1 MEGVRE
7 APVKGLESQDRGAWL
22 LILVKSIAWTAV
34 AALVGAATGRYWLAP
49 GRPRAVWPVVAAA
62 LAVPVLG
69 AVELW
74 LTLVQVLPGADLATW
89 RRYATTTAHGDVVLW
104 RSVAAVALAVASLAL
119 PRRWWPVVAGLG
131 VWLCLGF
138 SRLSH
143 SAAMGGTGPL
153 LVDLAHLLGAV
164 LWAGAVWRLAVARER
179 PDADEVGR
187 LSRLATW
194 VVVGLAVTGVLNA
207 LVHASEPDRFFAS
220 RYAVALA
227 VKVALVA
234 LTLALAA
241 VNRFVLL
248 PRARRGQGGIAAALW
263 VESALLLAVLVAT
276 GWLTT
281 SPVPHGAVGDVDV
294 LENARRVLEHLGR

>member
-1 MEGVRE
+1 D
-7 APVKGLESQDRGAWL
+7 L
-22 LILVKSIAWTAV
+22 
-34 AALVGAATGRYWLAP
+34 GRTY
-49 GRPRAVWPVVAAA
+49 
-62 LAVPVLG
+62 
-69 AVELW
+69 
-74 LTLVQVLPGADLATW
+74 VQVQPGADRVIW
-89 RRYATTTAHGDVVLW
+89 RRYVSTTDHGDVVLW
-104 RSVAAVALAVASLAL
+104 RPVAAVALAVASLVL
-119 PRRWWPVVAGLG
+119 LRRWWPVVAGLG

-220 RYAVALA
+220 R
-227 VKVALVA
+227 
-234 LTLALAA
+234 
-241 VNRFVLL
+241 
-248 PRARRGQGGIAAALW
+248 
-263 VESALLLAVLVAT
+263 
-276 GWLTT
+276 
-281 SPVPHGAVGDVDV
+281 
-294 LENARRVLEHLGR
+294 